1 MDTGNDTKSGMT
13 RRDFVKT
20 SSALAVMATLGE
32 ALVDHTQVAQAQTS
46 DNGEGPKV
54 QTVLGPISPDDLG
67 VTLMHEH
74 APVIDWSEL
83 YGHPI
88 APIEGAFRQQ
98 VVDQAVSGLQAFYN
112 QLDGWAKNG
121 TLVEVTPIRVGRYP
135 HLIVDMAKKSPV
147 HIVGCTG
154 FWGEA
159 LAPMHLWAAAML
171 VQPDGIE
178 QVTRLYIK
186 EITEGM
192 EDPYGEPGTVFTDV
206 KAGIIKI
213 ATSTYL
219 TALERRANTAAG
231 LACVETGC
239 PISVHT
245 TDGGGL
251 EMAQLLLSL
260 GVSPQKIIIGHQ
272 GYKDDRENVR
282 ATDYHKQ
289 LADLGVWVQFDR
301 IGYPNYP
308 VEDRAEY
315 IRPLLDAGYEDQ
327 LLLSHDTVPYFYRT
341 FWQEEKRESDW
352 WLFKEDPWTLILSEV
367 VPNLNEA
374 GITKRAI
381 SKILIDNPKKVLAF

>member
-1 MDTGNDTKSGMT
+1 
-13 RRDFVKT
+13 
-20 SSALAVMATLGE
+20 MA
-32 ALVDHTQVAQAQTS
+32 
-46 DNGEGPKV
+46 
-54 QTVLGPISPDDLG
+54 
-67 VTLMHEH
+67 
-74 APVIDWSEL
+74 
-83 YGHPI
+83 
-88 APIEGAFRQQ
+88 R
-98 VVDQAVSGLQAFYN
+98 
-112 QLDGWAKNG
+112 
-121 TLVEVTPIRVGRYP
+121 
-135 HLIVDMAKKSPV
+135 KSPV

-159 LAPMHLWAAAML
+159 LTPMHLWAAAML

-192 EDPYGEPGTVFTDV
+192 EDPYGEPDTVFTDV

-231 LACVETGC
+231 LACLETGC

-251 EMAQLLLSL
+251 EMAQLLLAL

-327 LLLSHDTVPYFYRT
+327 LLPEPRHRS
-341 FWQEEKRESDW
+341 
-352 WLFKEDPWTLILSEV
+352 LFLPD
-367 VPNLNEA
+367 
-374 GITKRAI
+374 
-381 SKILIDNPKKVLAF
+381 VLAGGEERVGLVAVQGRPVDVDPVGGGAETERGRYHQAGGQQDPDRQPEEDIGVLMPN

>member
-1 MDTGNDTKSGMT
+1 MDTVNESTSEMT
-13 RRDFVKT
+13 RRDFVRT
-20 SSALAVMATLGE
+20 SSAVAVVTSLG
-32 ALVDHTQVAQAQTS
+32 ASLVGGSQVAQAQTS
-46 DNGEGPKV
+46 ESGNGLKV
-54 QTVLGPISPDDLG
+54 QTVLGQISPDDLG

-83 YGHPI
+83 YGHPV
-88 APIEGAFRQQ
+88 APIEGTFRQQ
-98 VVDQAVSGLQAFYN
+98 VVDQAVSGLQAFYD
-112 QLDGWAKNG
+112 QLDGWSENG
-121 TLVEVTPIRVGRYP
+121 ALVEVTPIRVGRYP
-135 HLIVDMAKKSPV
+135 HLIVDMARKSPV
-147 HIVGCTG
+147 HIIGCTG

-171 VQPDGIE
+171 VQADGVE
-178 QVTRLYIK
+178 QVTRLYVK

-192 EDPYGEPGTVFTDV
+192 EDPYGEPGSVFTDV

-231 LACVETGC
+231 LACIETGC

-260 GVSPQKIIIGHQ
+260 GVNPQKIVIGHQ

-308 VEDRAEY
+308 VEDRADY
-315 IRPLLDAGYEDQ
+315 IRPLMDSGYEDQ
-327 LLLSHDTVPYFYRT
+327 ILLSHDTVPYFYRT
-341 FWQEEKRESDW
+341 FWQEAKRESDW
-352 WLFKEDPWTLILSEV
+352 WLFKEDPWTLILSDV
-367 VPNLNEA
+367 VPHLNEA
-374 GITKRAI
+374 GITNRAI

>member
-1 MDTGNDTKSGMT
+1 
-13 RRDFVKT
+13 
-20 SSALAVMATLGE
+20 
-32 ALVDHTQVAQAQTS
+32 
-46 DNGEGPKV
+46 
-54 QTVLGPISPDDLG
+54 
-67 VTLMHEH
+67 MHEH

-88 APIEGAFRQQ
+88 APIEGTFRQQ
-98 VVDQAVSGLQAFYN
+98 VVDQALSGLQAFYD
-112 QLDGWAKNG
+112 QLDGWAENG

-135 HLIVDMAKKSPV
+135 HLIVDMARKSPV
-147 HIVGCTG
+147 HVVGCTG

-159 LAPMHLWAAAML
+159 LAPMHLWAASML

-178 QVTRLYIK
+178 QVTRLYVK

-260 GVSPQKIIIGHQ
+260 GVNPQKIVIGHQ

-327 LLLSHDTVPYFYRT
+327 VLLSHDTVPYFYST

-352 WLFKEDPWTLILSEV
+352 WLFKEDPWTLILSDV
-367 VPNLNEA
+367 VPKLNEA
-374 GITKRAI
+374 GITNRVV

>member
-1 MDTGNDTKSGMT
+1 MDTVSDSNSEIT
-13 RRDFVKT
+13 RRDFVRT
-20 SSALAVMATLGE
+20 SSALAVVTSLGG
-32 ALVDHTQVAQAQTS
+32 ALADGTQVAQAQTS
-46 DNGEGPKV
+46 EDGNGPKV
-54 QTVLGPISPDDLG
+54 HTVLGPISPDDLG

-83 YGHPI
+83 YGHPV

-98 VVDQAVSGLQAFYN
+98 VVDQAVSGLQAFYA
-112 QLDGWAKNG
+112 QLDGWSENG

-171 VQPDGIE
+171 VQADGVE
-178 QVTRLYIK
+178 QVTRLYVK

-192 EDPYGEPGTVFTDV
+192 EDPYGEPGSVFTDV

-231 LACVETGC
+231 LASLETGC

-251 EMAQLLLSL
+251 EMAQLLLAL

-308 VEDRAEY
+308 VEDRADY
-315 IRPLLDAGYEDQ
+315 IRPLLDGGYEDQ

-367 VPNLNEA
+367 APKLNEA
-374 GITKRAI
+374 GITKRVI
-381 SKILIDNPKKVLAF
+381 SKILIDNPKRVLAF

>member
-1 MDTGNDTKSGMT
+1 MDAVNDSNSEMT

-20 SSALAVMATLGE
+20 TSTLAVATSLGG
-32 ALVDHTQVAQAQTS
+32 ALMGHAQVARAETS
-46 DNGEGPKV
+46 ESGNGPQV

-88 APIEGAFRQQ
+88 APIQGDFRQQ
-98 VVDQAVSGLQAFYN
+98 VVDQAVSGLQAFYD
-112 QLDGWAKNG
+112 QLDGWSENG

-135 HLIVDMAKKSPV
+135 HLIVDMARKSPV

-159 LAPMHLWAAAML
+159 LAPMHLWAASML
-171 VQPDGIE
+171 VQADGIE
-178 QVTRLYIK
+178 QVTRLYVK

-192 EDPYGEPGTVFTDV
+192 EDPYGEPGSVFTDV

-213 ATSTYL
+213 ATSTFL

-231 LACVETGC
+231 LACIETGC

-251 EMAQLLLSL
+251 EMARLLLSL
-260 GVSPQKIIIGHQ
+260 GVNPQKIIIGHQ

-315 IRPLLDAGYEDQ
+315 LRPLLDAGYEDQ

-352 WLFKEDPWTLILSEV
+352 WLFKEDPWTLMLSEV
-367 VPNLNEA
+367 APRLNEA
-374 GITKRAI
+374 GIT
-381 SKILIDNPKKVLAF
+381 